1 MQYTLN
7 FKCSDNF
14 GSWPS
19 NSCNF
24 FDSDKD
30 AMTWAKEE
38 LSYLRKR
45 FDDITF
51 SEVVLV
57 ENDLSPMFERGD
69 RFITKFD

>member
-1 MQYTLN
+1 MQYSLN
-7 FKCSDNF
+7 LKCSDNF

-38 LSYLRKR
+38 LSRLRKR

-57 ENDLSPMFERGD
+57 ENDLSPKFERGD
-69 RFITKFD
+69 RFITKID

>member
-1 MQYTLN
+1 MQYSLN

-14 GSWPS
+14 GSWLS
-19 NSCNF
+19 NSGNF

-30 AMTWAKEE
+30 AITWAKEE
-38 LSYLRKR
+38 LSRLRKR

-57 ENDLSPMFERGD
+57 ENDLSPMFVRGD
-69 RFITKFD
+69 RFITKLD